1 MGGAGGMGFG
11 VGAGMGAGGSGFG
24 EGPGMGAGEIGSGFC
39 NVCPYAEKGIKRG
52 PIRDNLVRS

>member
-1 MGGAGGMGFG
+1 MGFG